1 MSALS
6 SHSSVKEVGANGQIA
21 LGKKFAVRQAL
32 VEEHEQGVWM
42 DRTASVMPDNER
54 WLHEPQAAADL
65 QSAFARVQLPL
76 PLIAVP
82 MHW

>member
-1 MSALS
+1 MLRS
-6 SHSSVKEVGANGQIA
+6 
-21 LGKKFAVRQAL
+21 KKFAVRQVL
-32 VEEHEQGVWM
+32 VEEYEQGVWM